1 MAGEISP
8 AKASS
13 IGAATAAAT
22 RGAEAALAA
31 YVAGTVEA
39 LAPCSSAILVS
50 RRGELLMER
59 YDRGPSPQSGAPV
72 DADSLWPFW
81 SITKSFSAAAVA
93 RLAERGAVSFGMP
106 LSAVLPEFGERGPG
120 PFDRREVTLA
130 HLMSH
135 TSGCALPGRT
145 EDGVTLGPEPDLGAI
160 AIATRPGE
168 AFEYS
173 SLGMHLLERT
183 IEAATGRD
191 YGELLRKTV
200 LEPFGLP
207 SVRYLFEE
215 DLAAAAGVPTGAAA
229 SAANPANPAS
239 PASRALPCADG
250 AVVPSQRRQRC
261 GLGLYGAARDL
272 LAFGECWLTMADAS
286 GAPWIG
292 AAARSEI
299 WTPHSVRPSDAS
311 DYGLLWWLFGDLEG
325 VVASGASFGLCALLP
340 RQGIAVAVARNHI
353 GPTARPFDYRAD
365 KRRIL
370 ELAKAFA

>member
-1 MAGEISP
+1 MSGEISR
-8 AKASS
+8 
-13 IGAATAAAT
+13 GVAAAAG
-22 RGAEAALAA
+22 GAEAALAA

-50 RRGELLMER
+50 RRGEPLMER
-59 YDRGPSPQSGAPV
+59 YDRSRAPQSAAPV
-72 DADSLWPFW
+72 NAESLWPFW
-81 SITKSFSAAAVA
+81 SVTKSFSAAAAA
-93 RLAERGAVSFGMP
+93 RLAERGALSFGMP

-130 HLMSH
+130 HLLSH

-145 EDGVTLGPEPDLGAI
+145 EDGITLGPEPDLRNI
-160 AIATRPGE
+160 AIKTKPGE

-173 SLGMHLLERT
+173 SLGMHILERT
-183 IEAATGRD
+183 IEAAAGRD
-191 YGELLRKTV
+191 YVELLRETV
-200 LEPFGLP
+200 LEPFGLS

-215 DLAAAAGVPTGAAA
+215 DLAAAGGLPGGPAGV
-229 SAANPANPAS
+229 SAS

-261 GLGLYGAARDL
+261 GLGLYGTARDL
-272 LAFGECWLTMADAS
+272 LSFGERWLTMADAA

-292 AAARSEI
+292 SAARDEI
-299 WTPHSVRPSDAS
+299 WTPHSIRPSDNS
-311 DYGLLWWLFGDLEG
+311 DYGYLWWLFGDLEG

-353 GPTARPFDYRAD
+353 GPTAQPFDYRAD

-370 ELAKAFA
+370 ELAKNFA

>member
-1 MAGEISP
+1 MAGAIP
-8 AKASS
+8 R
-13 IGAATAAAT
+13 GAAAGCAAAA
-22 RGAEAALAA
+22 RSPEAALAA

-59 YDRGPSPQSGAPV
+59 YDRGPAPQS
-72 DADSLWPFW
+72 DASVNAESLWPFW
-81 SITKSFSAAAVA
+81 SVTKSFSAAAVA
-93 RLAERGAVSFGMP
+93 RLAGRGVLSFGMP

-120 PFDRREVTLA
+120 PFDRREVSLA

-145 EDGVTLGPEPDLGAI
+145 EDGVTLGPEPDLRDI
-160 AIATRPGE
+160 AIATKPGA

-183 IEAATGRD
+183 IEAAAGRD
-191 YGELLRKTV
+191 YGELLRETV
-200 LEPFGLP
+200 LEPFGL
-207 SVRYLFEE
+207 SSMRYLFEE
-215 DLAAAAGVPTGAAA
+215 DLAATAGSAAGNLAGA
-229 SAANPANPAS
+229 SAS
-239 PASRALPCADG
+239 PASRALPCSAG

-261 GLGLYGAARDL
+261 GLGLYGTARDL
-272 LAFGECWLTMADAS
+272 LSFGERWLTMADAS
-286 GAPWIG
+286 GTPWCD

-299 WTPHSVRPSDAS
+299 WTPHSVRPSDSS

-340 RQGIAVAVARNHI
+340 RRGIAVAVARNHI

-370 ELAKAFA
+370 ELAREFA

>member
-1 MAGEISP
+1 MAGEP
-8 AKASS
+8 TRGAAAG
-13 IGAATAAAT
+13 GAATA
-22 RGAEAALAA
+22 RNPEAALAA
-31 YVAGTVEA
+31 YVAGTAEA

-59 YDRGPSPQSGAPV
+59 YERGRAPQSDAPV

-93 RLAERGAVSFGMP
+93 RLTERGVLSLDMP

-120 PFDRREVTLA
+120 PFDRREATLA

-135 TSGCALPGRT
+135 TSGCALPGRI
-145 EDGVTLGPEPDLGAI
+145 EDGVTLGPEPDLRDI
-160 AIATRPGE
+160 AIKTRPGE

-191 YGELLRKTV
+191 YGELLRGTV
-200 LEPFGLP
+200 LEPFGLS

-215 DLAAAAGVPTGAAA
+215 DLAAAAG
-229 SAANPANPAS
+229 SPAGVPAS
-239 PASRALPCADG
+239 PALHILPCADG
-250 AVVPSQRRQRC
+250 KIVPSQRRQRC

-272 LAFGECWLTMADAS
+272 LSFGERWLTMADAS
-286 GAPWIG
+286 GAPWID
-292 AAARSEI
+292 AATRAEI
-299 WTPHSVRPSDAS
+299 WTPHSVRPSDSS

-353 GPTARPFDYRAD
+353 GPTAQPFDYRAD

>member
-1 MAGEISP
+1 MSGNISP
-8 AKASS
+8 AKAD
-13 IGAATAAAT
+13 GG
-22 RGAEAALAA
+22 GAEAALAA

-59 YDRGPSPQSGAPV
+59 YNRGQAPQSDAPV
-72 DADSLWPFW
+72 DTDSLWPFW

-93 RLAERGAVSFGMP
+93 RLTERGVLSLDMP

-120 PFDRREVTLA
+120 PFDRREATLA

-135 TSGCALPGRT
+135 TSGCALPGRI
-145 EDGVTLGPEPDLGAI
+145 EDGVTLGPEPDLREI
-160 AIATRPGE
+160 VIKTRPGE

-183 IEAATGRD
+183 IEAATGCD
-191 YGELLRKTV
+191 YGEVLRVTV
-200 LEPFGLP
+200 LEAFGLS

-215 DLAAAAGVPTGAAA
+215 DLAAAENGA
-229 SAANPANPAS
+229 
-239 PASRALPCADG
+239 ASRALPCADG

-261 GLGLYGAARDL
+261 GLGLYGTARDL
-272 LAFGECWLTMADAS
+272 LSFGERWLTMADAS
-286 GAPWIG
+286 GAPWID
-292 AAARSEI
+292 AAARTEI
-299 WTPHSVRPSDAS
+299 WTPHSVRPSDSS

-353 GPTARPFDYRAD
+353 GPTAQPFDYRAD

>member
-8 AKASS
+8 
-13 IGAATAAAT
+13 
-22 RGAEAALAA
+22 GAEAALAA
-31 YVAGTVEA
+31 YVAGTTEA

-59 YDRGPSPQSGAPV
+59 YDRGRAPQSDAPV

-81 SITKSFSAAAVA
+81 SVTKSFSAAAVA
-93 RLAERGAVSFGMP
+93 RLAERGAVFFGMP

-120 PFDRREVTLA
+120 LFDRREVTLA

-183 IEAATGRD
+183 IEAAAGRD
-191 YGELLRKTV
+191 YGEVLSETV

-215 DLAAAAGVPTGAAA
+215 DLAAAAGSPTGAAT
-229 SAANPANPAS
+229 SAANPVS
-239 PASRALPCADG
+239 PASRALPCSAG

-261 GLGLYGAARDL
+261 GLGLYGTARDL
-272 LAFGECWLTMADAS
+272 LAFGERWLTMADAS

-299 WTPHSVRPSDAS
+299 WTPHSVRPSDSS

-340 RQGIAVAVARNHI
+340 RRGIAVAVARNHI
-353 GPTARPFDYRAD
+353 GPTAQPFDYRAD

>member
-1 MAGEISP
+1 MAGEPSR
-8 AKASS
+8 
-13 IGAATAAAT
+13 GAAAAA
-22 RGAEAALAA
+22 GVAEAALAA
-31 YVAGTVEA
+31 YVAGTAEA
-39 LAPCSSAILVS
+39 LAPCSSTILVS

-59 YDRGPSPQSGAPV
+59 YDRGRAPQSDAPV

-93 RLAERGAVSFGMP
+93 RLTERGVLSLDMP

-135 TSGCALPGRT
+135 TSGCALPGRN
-145 EDGVTLGPEPDLGAI
+145 EDGVTLGPEPDLREI
-160 AIATRPGE
+160 AIKTRPGE

-191 YGELLRKTV
+191 YGELLRGTV
-200 LEPFGLP
+200 LEAFGLS

-215 DLAAAAGVPTGAAA
+215 DLAAAENGA
-229 SAANPANPAS
+229 
-239 PASRALPCADG
+239 ASRALPCADG
-250 AVVPSQRRQRC
+250 KIVPSQRRQRC
-261 GLGLYGAARDL
+261 GLGLYGTARDL
-272 LAFGECWLTMADAS
+272 LSFGERWLTMADAS

-292 AAARSEI
+292 AAARAEI
-299 WTPHSVRPSDAS
+299 WTPHSVRPSDSS

-353 GPTARPFDYRAD
+353 GPTAQPFDYRAD

>member
-1 MAGEISP
+1 MAGEISR
-8 AKASS
+8 
-13 IGAATAAAT
+13 GAAAAAG
-22 RGAEAALAA
+22 GAEAALAA
-31 YVAGTVEA
+31 YVAGTVET

-59 YDRGPSPQSGAPV
+59 YDRSRAPQSNSPV

-81 SITKSFSAAAVA
+81 SVTKSFAAAAAA
-93 RLAERGAVSFGMP
+93 RLAERGALSFGMP

-130 HLMSH
+130 HLLSH

-145 EDGVTLGPEPDLGAI
+145 EDGITLGPEPDLRDI
-160 AIATRPGE
+160 AIKTRPGE

-173 SLGMHLLERT
+173 SLGMHILERT
-183 IEAATGRD
+183 IEAAAGRD
-191 YGELLRKTV
+191 YGELLRETV
-200 LEPFGLP
+200 LEPFGLS

-215 DLAAAAGVPTGAAA
+215 DLAAAASGPAAK
-229 SAANPANPAS
+229 
-239 PASRALPCADG
+239 ALPCADG

-261 GLGLYGAARDL
+261 GLGLYGTARDL
-272 LAFGECWLTMADAS
+272 LGFGERWLTMADAS

-292 AAARSEI
+292 AAARDEI
-299 WTPHSVRPSDAS
+299 WTPHSVRPSDNS
-311 DYGLLWWLFGDLEG
+311 DYGYLWWLFGDLEG

-353 GPTARPFDYRAD
+353 GPTAQPFDYRAD

-370 ELAKAFA
+370 ELAKNFA

>member
-1 MAGEISP
+1 MSAENTG
-8 AKASS
+8 
-13 IGAATAAAT
+13 GAAGA
-22 RGAEAALAA
+22 RVAEAALAA

-50 RRGELLMER
+50 RRGELIMER
-59 YDRGPSPQSGAPV
+59 YDRGRAPQSDAPV
-72 DADSLWPFW
+72 AAESLWPFW
-81 SITKSFSAAAVA
+81 SVTKSFSAAAVA
-93 RLAERGAVSFGMP
+93 RLVERGAISFGMP
-106 LSAVLPEFGERGPG
+106 LSAVLQEFSERGPG
-120 PFDRREVTLA
+120 PFDRREVTLS

-135 TSGCALPGRT
+135 TSGCALPGRS
-145 EDGVTLGPEPDLGAI
+145 EDGVTLGPEPDLPDI
-160 AIATRPGE
+160 AIKTRPGE

-173 SLGMHLLERT
+173 SLGMHILERT
-183 IEAATGRD
+183 IEAVTGRD
-191 YGELLRKTV
+191 YGELLRETV
-200 LEPFGLP
+200 LEPFGLS

-215 DLAAAAGVPTGAAA
+215 DLAGAAA
-229 SAANPANPAS
+229 DSQAA
-239 PASRALPCADG
+239 RALPCSDG

-261 GLGLYGAARDL
+261 GLGLYGTARDL
-272 LAFGECWLTMADAS
+272 LSFGERWLTMADAS
-286 GAPWIG
+286 GSPWID
-292 AAARSEI
+292 AAARAEI

-370 ELAKAFA
+370 ELARDFA

>member
-1 MAGEISP
+1 
-8 AKASS
+8 
-13 IGAATAAAT
+13 
-22 RGAEAALAA
+22 
-31 YVAGTVEA
+31 V
-39 LAPCSSAILVS
+39 
-50 RRGELLMER
+50 
-59 YDRGPSPQSGAPV
+59 
-72 DADSLWPFW
+72 
-81 SITKSFSAAAVA
+81 TKSFSAAAAA
-93 RLAERGAVSFGMP
+93 RLAERGAASFGMP

-135 TSGCALPGRT
+135 TSGCALPGRA
-145 EDGVTLGPEPDLGAI
+145 EDGVTLGPEPDLRDI
-160 AIATRPGE
+160 AIKTRPGE

-173 SLGMHLLERT
+173 SLGMHLLERA

-191 YGELLRKTV
+191 YGELLRETV
-200 LEPFGLP
+200 LEPFGLS

-215 DLAAAAGVPTGAAA
+215 DLAAAASSPADGPA
-229 SAANPANPAS
+229 SAAS

-261 GLGLYGAARDL
+261 GLGLYGTARDL
-272 LAFGECWLTMADAS
+272 LTFGERWLTMADAS
-286 GAPWIG
+286 GSPWIG
-292 AAARSEI
+292 AAARDEI
-299 WTPHSVRPSDAS
+299 WTPHSVRPSDQS
-311 DYGLLWWLFGDLEG
+311 DYGYLWWLFGDLEG

-353 GPTARPFDYRAD
+353 GPTAQPFDYRAD